1 VAVSV
6 LEQILEMEAM
16 VDHLAVALEVLLA
29 PRLILATQ
37 GQEQHRPY
45 KVLMVV
51 PERQVHHSAVEV
63 VVEQVKQEMQ
73 TVKEM
78 VEMEFFQV

>member
-1 VAVSV
+1 
-6 LEQILEMEAM
+6 
-16 VDHLAVALEVLLA
+16 
-29 PRLILATQ
+29 
-37 GQEQHRPY
+37 
-45 KVLMVV
+45 MVV